1 MKKISAIIC
10 VVLMCTT
17 AALFAQTVEL
27 IEPINVL
34 PQSPKSNFYY
44 SGCVGEYQ
52 LLCFYSGENRVY
64 ALFKP
69 NEELIYAKHPAELSA
84 ISKAK
89 KVRFLFCEDNQ
100 LYFAMLVKSTVWIV
114 QYDAHFNYLAH
125 IETGLK
131 KDDDILRPTIK
142 VLKTIKKDNRINFIY
157 SSRFDYTWDGQYAGS
172 YYYVYSANLQ
182 MNVGYLSSK
191 RIYTLKENHRDAT
204 IPIHFSPSCEYM
216 TLFDSQLHTYTNKE
230 KPSGTKIRFEQ
241 DKYHERILMR
251 RSCQLR
257 ILNYKGEEL
266 RRWEDSTDYYML
278 DNIRHFDYSCIG
290 VTDDGTAIVL
300 SDSMQVINTFREH
313 KNIFTDSIRHE
324 FSSPNILG
332 IYCIPI
338 AGEARFDRIENT
350 KLVHIAHHM
359 DCIDQIISTQDT
371 IRISYSPYDITV
383 SYLLSQKKSNEMY
396 LDIKNKQIVSLKNI
410 PKAQHEI
417 ESTLY
422 EDRLNKKSYSIGYDR
437 SEDCYYLMVYNRD
450 TYTYEEI
457 PICKNLNRY
466 SNNHKGFYMTPE
478 KKLFRIQDKHILY
491 YPLNKFAL

>member
-1 MKKISAIIC
+1 MKKISAIIY

-89 KVRFLFCEDNQ
+89 KVRFLFSEDNQ
-100 LYFAMLVKSTVWIV
+100 LYFAMLVKNKVWIV
-114 QYDAHFNYLAH
+114 QYDAHYNYIAH
-125 IETGLK
+125 IETDLK
-131 KDDDILRPTIK
+131 KDDNILRPTVN
-142 VLKTIKKDNRINFIY
+142 VLKFFKKDNAIHFIY
-157 SSRFDYTWDGQYAGS
+157 SYRFDYTWDGQYAGS
-172 YYYVYSANLQ
+172 YYYAYSANLQ
-182 MNVGYLSSK
+182 METEKFNYKQIYASK
-191 RIYTLKENHRDAT
+191 NNSPDIA
-204 IPIHFSPSCEYM
+204 IPVHFSPSCEYM
-216 TLFDSQLHTYTNKE
+216 VLFESKLHTYSNKE
-230 KPSGTKIRFEQ
+230 KPAGNKIRFEQ

-338 AGEARFDRIENT
+338 AGETRFDRIENT
-350 KLVHIAHHM
+350 KLVHIAHYM
-359 DCIDQIISTQDT
+359 DCKDQITSTQDT
-371 IRISYSPYDITV
+371 VRIFYSPYDITV
-383 SYLLSQKKSNEMY
+383 SYLLSQKRSAEMY
-396 LDIKNKQIVSLKNI
+396 LDMKNSQIVSCKTI
-410 PKAQHEI
+410 PKAQYEI

-422 EDRLNKKSYSIGYDR
+422 EDRLNDKLYSIGYER
-437 SEDCYYLMVYNRD
+437 SKDCYYLMVYD
-450 TYTYEEI
+450 GVTYTYKEI

-466 SNNHKGFYMTPE
+466 SNQHKGFYMTPQ
-478 KKLFRIQDKHILY
+478 KQLFCIHDKRILY
-491 YPLNKFAL
+491 YPLEKFAL